1 MGKTNSPLKEIK
13 LEQTLI
19 ILKPD
24 AVQRGLVG
32 EILARFEKVGLKPI
46 AMKMLVPEAGLLDE
60 HYPDSLIP
68 IVGNKTKKDW
78 DAYGIEYT
86 ETAEEIG
93 EMIVKTTRE
102 FMRSGPVIAVVL
114 EGGHAVE
121 VVRKLVGSTGPK
133 DSPAGTIRGDYA
145 HLSLGRASLAKKG
158 AANLIHA
165 SGAIDEAEK
174 EIAMWFK
181 PEELHSYA
189 LVHEHLT
196 HV

>member
-1 MGKTNSPLKEIK
+1 MER
-13 LEQTLI
+13 TLI

-24 AVQRGLVG
+24 AVQRQIVG
-32 EILARFEKVGLKPI
+32 EILSRFEKAGLKI
-46 AMKMLVPEAGLLDE
+46 VGAKMLVPDEDLLVK
-60 HYPDSLIP
+60 HYPEELVP
-68 IVGNKTKKDW
+68 IVGNKTIKDW
-78 DAYGIEYT
+78 DAYGVQYS

-93 EMIVKTTRE
+93 RMVIDETRS
-102 FMRSGPVIAVVL
+102 FMRSGPVIAMVL

-133 DSPAGTIRGDYA
+133 DSPAGTIRGDFA
-145 HLSLGRASLAKKG
+145 HLSLGRASAAKKG

-165 SGAIDEAEK
+165 SGSIDEATK

-181 PEELHSYA
+181 ADEMYEYKT
-189 LVHEHLT
+189 VHEHLT